1 MSLKKID
8 PTTTAAWKKLTAHFE
23 KIKEVQ
29 MPSLFVKDEGR
40 KETFSASVGDI
51 NLDYSKNRI
60 TEETLK
66 YLVEL
71 ATEVDL
77 KDGIEQLFL
86 GEKINATENRAVLH
100 TALRNK
106 SDKPVFVEGKDVMPE
121 VKKSLSKMKSFSDD
135 IISGTLKG
143 FTNKAFTDVVNI
155 GIGGSDLGPRM
166 VVEALPFYAN
176 HLQTHF
182 ISNIDGDHVAE
193 TLKALDPETT
203 LFVIVSKTFTTQET
217 LTNAETVKKWFLKS
231 ASQNDIK
238 HNFVAVSTNL
248 EKVSAFGIDADNIFT
263 MWDWVGGRYSMWSA
277 VGLSICLAIGFDQF
291 DDFLNGAYEVDK
303 HFKSA
308 SFYQNVPVILAL
320 LSVWY
325 NNFFNTE
332 SEVVIPF
339 SQYMSQLVPYLQ
351 QLSME
356 SNGKAVDRN
365 GQDVH
370 YQTGNIIWGNTG
382 TNVQHAFMQLVH
394 QGTKLIPVD
403 FIGFSK
409 SLHNNEEHHEKLMAN
424 FYAQSEA
431 LCIGKSKEQVHLELK
446 LANKLDAINT
456 LLPYKVFEGNRPS
469 NSILIKKLSPFS
481 LGSLI
486 AIYEHKTFTQGYL
499 WNIFSFD
506 QFGVELG
513 KEIANALLAGD
524 SNQMDASTEALKN
537 RAFPA

>member
-1 MSLKKID
+1 MALKKIN
-8 PTTTAAWKKLTAHFE
+8 PTTTTAWKKLSNHFE
-23 KIKEVQ
+23 EIKELQ
-29 MPSLFVKDEGR
+29 MPSLFVKDEDR
-40 KETFSASVGDI
+40 KEKFSACVGQVEV
-51 NLDYSKNRI
+51 DYSKNRI
-60 TEETLK
+60 TEETFN
-66 YLVEL
+66 YLIEL
-71 ATEVDL
+71 AHEVDL
-77 KDGIEQLFL
+77 KDGIQQLFS
-86 GEKINATENRAVLH
+86 GEKINTTENRAVLH

-106 SDKPVFVEGKDVMPE
+106 SKQPVLVEGKDVMPE
-121 VKKSLSKMKSFSDD
+121 VETSLNKMKSFSDAV
-135 IISGTLKG
+135 ISGTLKG
-143 FTNKAFTDVVNI
+143 YTNKAFTDVVNI

-176 HLQTHF
+176 HLKTHF
-182 ISNIDGDHVAE
+182 ISNIDGDHAAE
-193 TLKALDPETT
+193 TLKDLNPETT

-217 LTNAETVKKWFLKS
+217 LTNAQTVKKWFLKS
-231 ASQNDIK
+231 ASESDIK

-248 EKVSAFGIDADNIFT
+248 ENVSAFGIDAANIFT

-291 DDFLNGAYEVDK
+291 DDFLNGAHEVDK
-303 HFKSA
+303 HFMSA
-308 SFYQNVPVILAL
+308 SFDQNVPVILAL
-320 LSVWY
+320 LSIWY

-365 GQDVH
+365 GQEVD

-403 FIGFSK
+403 FIGFEE
-409 SLHNNEEHHEKLMAN
+409 SLHGNQEHHEKLMAN
-424 FYAQSEA
+424 FYAQAEA

-446 LANKLDAINT
+446 LANKLDAIGT
-456 LLPYKVFEGNRPS
+456 LLPYKVFQGNRPS

-486 AIYEHKTFTQGYL
+486 AIYEHKTFAQGYI

-513 KEIANALLAGD
+513 KEMANKRL
-524 SNQMDASTEALKN
+524 S
-537 RAFPA
+537 